1 VPPWTTQEELILFK
15 SLFKCGRGGGV
26 GLRPKKRALG
36 TVCPALTQW
45 RAPPQ
50 AARPEMVGQREWAGL
65 YGAPLEP
72 LTSSAAHA
80 GATALTA
87 GAIAPDNSPKG
98 AGAIA
103 PDNSPKG
110 AGAIAP
116 DNSPKGAER
125 SHGAGGAG
133 AGDAA
138 AGDEE
143 GMAPREGAPP
153 QPPGT
158 PGADAALARLASDL
172 LSGCAARPRPCAERG
187 GRGARGG
194 GSKRG

>member
-1 VPPWTTQEELILFK
+1 MPPWTTQEELILFK

-72 LTSSAAHA
+72 LTSSAAHT
-80 GATALTA
+80 GATALT
-87 GAIAPDNSPKG
+87 
-98 AGAIA
+98 
-103 PDNSPKG
+103 

-172 LSGCAARPRPCAERG
+172 LSGCAARPRPCAVWG

>member
-1 VPPWTTQEELILFK
+1 MPPWTTQEELILFK

-80 GATALTA
+80 GAIALT
-87 GAIAPDNSPKG
+87 